1 MLPHRNTG
9 RKPADGEQGLSEVI
23 GFVLILGLIVIF
35 ITLWMTYVVPAE
47 GRENEIQHMNDV
59 RDWFTQYKITLDSLW
74 INNGD
79 DTLTGMTISNSL
91 TLGSQGGATQ
101 AGGFY
106 MPLMKPIGS
115 TGGLAVVNKSDRISI
130 KVNNEIIVPNLYLGA
145 LEFNAS
151 NYYWISQTFY
161 YQMGGVFLRQEG
173 GTVARVAPLV
183 GLTNYNGTIDFDITL
198 ARIQE
203 SGLVSMSG
211 QGPVRV
217 DTRLDTAS
225 DSTLYTGSNVTV
237 TLNLSDSNAAIAW
250 ETILKEIRSSRRVP
264 TPSTNAT
271 HHCDIYRTGSNV
283 TMYVRASPVRLTVFP
298 ANYTVSLQSIATGV
312 T

>member
-1 MLPHRNTG
+1 MLPNWNTG

-79 DTLTGMTISNSL
+79 DTLTGMTFSNSL

-115 TGGLAVVNKSDRISI
+115 TGGLAVVNYGERIRI
-130 KVNNEIIVPNLYLGA
+130 LVNTIERANLTLGT
-145 LEFNAS
+145 LEFEAS
-151 NYYWISQTFY
+151 NNYWIPQTYY

-173 GTVARVAPLV
+173 GTVVRVTPLI
-183 GLTNYNGTIDFDITL
+183 GLTNYTDGSIGVRITPATIGG
-198 ARIQE
+198 
-203 SGLVSMSG
+203 SGQSSISG

-225 DSTLYTGSNVTV
+225 GGTSYTGANMSVIL
-237 TLNLSDSNAAIAW
+237 TLRDERTAIAW
-250 ETILKEIRSSRRVP
+250 ENVLKEIRFSRGIPV
-264 TPSTNAT
+264 
-271 HHCDIYRTGSNV
+271 SNCIITRSPV
-283 TMYVRASPVRLTVFP
+283 NVITIDVVASPVRVTIIP
-298 ANYTVSLQSIATGV
+298 AKYTVSLQSIATGA